1 MHKCWKFGLLS
12 RDRFYGHS
20 YIYQV
25 SNWGVR
31 YVEEGYQYR
40 KSEAQMK
47 LLNYILEYGND
58 SEKRWAE
65 EVLAPQLLQ
74 RFFPGR
80 QAQNIDLYVDF
91 HEAVLNATDT
101 LQRRIE
107 SEAFEPDE
115 ELFIECYN
123 DVLILYA
130 VLQLSRY
137 LHPTLYTQDDRN
149 ITFEEFRKIM
159 RDVIDDIIL
168 YDPPSII
175 LLRGLGR
182 NGEMYAHPRSKP
194 RIEHRP
200 NDADYEKLLDLY
212 LKMSALT
219 DTLYS
224 PRPT

>member
-1 MHKCWKFGLLS
+1 
-12 RDRFYGHS
+12 
-20 YIYQV
+20 
-25 SNWGVR
+25 
-31 YVEEGYQYR
+31 
-40 KSEAQMK
+40 MK